1 MPWFTGWGA
10 TGSLQLQEVIPHI
23 VMDYEYLAQAAY
35 GKYDLVKYS
44 KKRRNLVV
52 KIRHHHKIKTSNCQS
67 FDCAQTTLHTFD
79 LQCLTESL
87 PDDFLGSDGRQKHE
101 SLLRTMA
108 LDKMEDDK
116 YCMIDVDKTLADPWW
131 DDFFTTLEQRK

>member
-1 MPWFTGWGA
+1 
-10 TGSLQLQEVIPHI
+10 
-23 VMDYEYLAQAAY
+23 MDYEYLAQAAY
-35 GKYDLVKYS
+35 GRYDLVKYS

-52 KIRHHHKIKTSNCQS
+52 KIRHHHEIKTSNCQT

-79 LQCLTESL
+79 LQCLTESEKQFFTNRMISYEREVF
-87 PDDFLGSDGRQKHE
+87 PDDFVGSDGGQKHE

-131 DDFFTTLEQRK
+131 DDFFTTLEQGK